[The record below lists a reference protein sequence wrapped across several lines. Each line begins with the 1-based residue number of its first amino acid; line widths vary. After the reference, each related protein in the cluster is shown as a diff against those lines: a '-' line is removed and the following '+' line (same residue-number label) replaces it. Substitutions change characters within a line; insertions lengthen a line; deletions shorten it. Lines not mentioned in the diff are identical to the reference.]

1 MQRKSIERVYLEERV
16 RDWLLEDGISD
27 GGDPL
32 VNEVDHPALA
42 GHHEL
47 LVLSGRLDPISAGH
61 EKSSRLRPNHRA
73 NFVGR

>member
-1 MQRKSIERVYLEERV
+1 LQRQSIERVYLEERV

-32 VNEVDHPALA
+32 VNEVDHAALT

-47 LVLSGRLDPISAGH
+47 LVLSGRLDPISVGH
-61 EKSSRLRPNHRA
+61 KNRR
-73 NFVGR
+73 G